1 MVEILKIVI
10 WPAVTIGCVIF
21 ACVYFRKQLSA
32 LLDRT
37 TSVGKDGLRASPP
50 TGQTTQDIDRVR
62 KAQELVE
69 VLTSPVVRERE
80 ELIRKELKE
89 KGLEDQSE
97 TVKVLT
103 RYLAT
108 TQLIVAFEELY
119 RTIFGSQI
127 FLLKAANE
135 NRAGG
140 ITDDFVT
147 EHFENVKRMFA
158 PTFDQWKSENYIR
171 FLLISGLLTR
181 AGQSYGITNLGVD
194 FLEWITK
201 IGAPERKGL

>member
-140 ITDDFVT
+140 ITDCFGS
-147 EHFENVKRMFA
+147 
-158 PTFDQWKSENYIR
+158 P
-171 FLLISGLLTR
+171 
-181 AGQSYGITNLGVD
+181 
-194 FLEWITK
+194 
-201 IGAPERKGL
+201 